1 MPEFDPTGAINWP
14 PTYRVLRRPG
24 EPDVRSLDAY
34 RRAGGYVALVHA
46 INEQTPDQIIEQVVD
61 AKLRGCGGA
70 GRLTGE
76 KWRIVRNM
84 DDNQKY
90 VICNAYDADPRA
102 LAARSLLERNPH
114 QVIEG
119 IVLAAYAVGATEAYL
134 FTRNIYLEAVA
145 SVQKALYEALEA
157 NLVGRD
163 ILGTEFSCTI
173 NVIGVDIGF
182 MGGEETVQIAMIK
195 GRRGMPEQRPPYPAQ
210 YGLWDKPTAIN
221 CIETL
226 ANVPFIVRSGAEA
239 FRSVGSETTGGTKVL
254 TVYDY
259 VPGSEPRVIEVPF
272 GATLREILRHAG
284 YTRLDGEVRAI
295 VVGGA
300 EGGALPTSLLD
311 VPFDYDPL
319 EEAGAIVGSSVIELL
334 PANTCM
340 VAWAMERS
348 RYLAKESC
356 GKCVPCRL
364 GVKRIAGILEGI
376 VSDLG
381 VTGDLNVLDEF
392 ASYVPN
398 GSLCGFGVQAPNA
411 LKTAKR
417 YWPDHFHMHI
427 EEQQCPT
434 GTCIPV
440 RSHRFVTKHVLP

>member
-1 MPEFDPTGAINWP
+1 MPEFDAS
-14 PTYRVLRRPG
+14 YKVLRRRG

-34 RRAGGYVALVHA
+34 RRNGGYAALEKA
-46 INEQTPDQIIEQVVD
+46 IKEQSPEQVVQQVID
-61 AKLRGCGGA
+61 AKLRGRGGA

-76 KWRIVRNM
+76 KWRIVQHTN
-84 DDNQKY
+84 DHPKY

-102 LAARSLLERNPH
+102 WAARSLLERNPH

-119 IVLAAYAVGATEAYL
+119 IVLAAYAVGASEAYL
-134 FTRNIYLEAVA
+134 FTRSIYLEGIA
-145 SVQKALYEALEA
+145 SVQKALNEALQA
-157 NLVGRD
+157 QLLGSS
-163 ILGTEFSCTI
+163 ILETNFSCTI
-173 NVIGVDIGF
+173 NVVAADIGF
-182 MGGEETVQIAMIK
+182 MGGEETVQIALIK
-195 GRRGMPEQRPPYPAQ
+195 GRRGMPEQRPPFPAQ

-221 CIETL
+221 CVETL
-226 ANVPFIVRSGAEA
+226 ANVPVILRDGPAA
-239 FRSVGSETTGGTKVL
+239 FASVGTATTGGTKVL

-259 VPGSEPRVIEVPF
+259 VPDSEPKVIEVPF

-284 YTRLDGEVRAI
+284 YNRPDSDLRAI

-311 VPFDYDPL
+311 TPFDYDPL

-348 RYLAKESC
+348 RYLDKETC

-364 GVKRIAGILEGI
+364 GVKRIAGLLEGI

-381 VTGDLNVLDEF
+381 VSGDLDVLDEF
-392 ASYVPN
+392 AKYVPN
-398 GSLCGFGVQAPNA
+398 GSLCGFGVQAPNP

-417 YWPDHFHMHI
+417 YWPDHFQMHI

-440 RSHRFVTKHVLP
+440 RAHRFVTKHVLP

>member
-1 MPEFDPTGAINWP
+1 MPEFDTS
-14 PTYRVLRRPG
+14 YRVLRRRG

-34 RRAGGYVALVHA
+34 RRAGGYTALETA
-46 INEQTPDQIIEQVVD
+46 IREQTPGQIIQHVID
-61 AKLRGCGGA
+61 AKLRGRGGA

-102 LAARSLLERNPH
+102 WAARSLLERNPH

-119 IVLAAYAVGATEAYL
+119 IILAAYAVGASEVYL
-134 FTRNIYLEAVA
+134 FTRNIYLEGVA
-145 SVQKALYEALEA
+145 SVKRALNEALEA

-163 ILGTEFSCTI
+163 IFGTDFSCTV
-173 NVIGVDIGF
+173 NVIGADIGF
-182 MGGEETVQIAMIK
+182 MGGEETVQIALIK
-195 GRRGMPEQRPPYPAQ
+195 GRRGMPEQRPPFPAQ
-210 YGLWDKPTAIN
+210 YGLWDKPTAVN

-226 ANVPFIVRSGAEA
+226 ANVPIIVRSGAAEFA
-239 FRSVGSETTGGTKVL
+239 SVGTEMTGGTKVL

-259 VPGSEPRVIEVPF
+259 VPDSEPKVIEVPF
-272 GATLREILRHAG
+272 GATLHEILRHAG
-284 YTRLDGEVRAI
+284 YNRPDGDLRAI

-311 VPFDYDPL
+311 TPFDYDPL

-340 VAWAMERS
+340 VAWAMDRS
-348 RYLAKESC
+348 NYLAKESC

-364 GVKRIAGILEGI
+364 GVKRIAGLLEGI

-381 VTGDLNVLDEF
+381 VSGDLAVLDEF

-398 GSLCGFGVQAPNA
+398 GSLCGFGTQAPNA
-411 LKTAKR
+411 LKTAKH
-417 YWPDHFHMHI
+417 YWPDHFQMHI

-440 RSHRFVTKHVLP
+440 RAHRYVTKHVLP

>member
-1 MPEFDPTGAINWP
+1 MPEFDSS
-14 PTYRVLRRPG
+14 YRVLRRRG
-24 EPDVRSLDAY
+24 EPDVRSLETY
-34 RRAGGYVALVHA
+34 RRNSGYTALEKA
-46 INEQTPDQIIEQVVD
+46 IREQNPERVIQQVID
-61 AKLRGCGGA
+61 AKLRGRGGA

-76 KWRIVRNM
+76 KWRIVRGN

-102 LAARSLLERNPH
+102 WAARTMLERNPH

-119 IVLAAYAVGATEAYL
+119 IVLAAYAVGASEAYL
-134 FTRNIYLEAVA
+134 FTRNIYLEGVA
-145 SVQKALYEALEA
+145 AVQKALNEALEA

-182 MGGEETVQIAMIK
+182 MGGEETVQIALIK
-195 GRRGMPEQRPPYPAQ
+195 GRRGMPEQRPPFPAQ

-221 CIETL
+221 CVETL
-226 ANVPFIVRSGAEA
+226 ANVPFIVRDGPEA
-239 FRSVGSETTGGTKVL
+239 FARVGTAMTGGTKIL

-259 VPGSEPRVIEVPF
+259 VPDSESKVIEVPF

-284 YTRLDGEVRAI
+284 YNRPESDLRAV

-300 EGGALPTSLLD
+300 EGGALPTALLD
-311 VPFDYDPL
+311 TPFDYDPL
-319 EEAGAIVGSSVIELL
+319 EAAGAIVGSSVIELL

-381 VTGDLNVLDEF
+381 VSGDLDVLDEF
-392 ASYVPN
+392 AQYVPD

-417 YWPDHFHMHI
+417 YWPDHFQRHI
-427 EEQQCPT
+427 EDQECPT
-434 GTCIPV
+434 GTCVPV